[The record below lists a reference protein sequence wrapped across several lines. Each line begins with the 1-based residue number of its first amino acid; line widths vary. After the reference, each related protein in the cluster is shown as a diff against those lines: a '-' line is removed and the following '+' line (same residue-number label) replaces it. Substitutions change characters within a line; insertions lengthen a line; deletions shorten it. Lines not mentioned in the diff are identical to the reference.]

1 MDSFGTL
8 PTSFREFRRVSEIF
22 RDSTRILDSF
32 GTLSR
37 SFREFR
43 NILEIFGFFFEGFRA
58 FLRRPRYLQSYR
70 EF

>member
-1 MDSFGTL
+1 M
-8 PTSFREFRRVSEIF
+8 
-22 RDSTRILDSF
+22 DSF

-58 FLRRPRYLQSYR
+58 FFETSKVFRELQRVLRDFLMFFEITK
-70 EF
+70 EFERVFDIC

>member
-1 MDSFGTL
+1 MILRTL
-8 PTSFREFRRVSEIF
+8 PRKFRKLQRVLEIF
-22 RDSTRILDSF
+22 GDFRRILDSF

-58 FLRRPRYLQSYR
+58 FLRPPRYLESYR